1 MRALVGLVLVAGCG
15 NTASS
20 STPQPTGSQTQV
32 TPSASGSAVV
42 APPVTPA
49 PAKPPVVA
57 PAVVECAPGVP
68 AAACAIQGGLRIC
81 KDGDSDRVGEWR
93 YALIAPSFAPIEDL
107 PADKLTAAWQGQ
119 PGAIALAATT
129 ETQTALTAL
138 LGPGKLAT
146 LAPGARP
153 TVDDKHWAI
162 VPASELSPYW
172 KVITVAGKHPLDAPP
187 DPLAVPLCSPSKV
200 AVRNI
205 DPARVTTIGMTGVTA
220 ITRNM
225 AKLMNEKG
233 VLYPLTAVEP
243 WLASVDY
250 VHVSNEVSFVPK
262 CDAGVDPRTMSFCS
276 KESYME
282 LLEKSHVKI
291 VEMTGSHLSNYGQKW
306 IPYTL
311 DMYDKRGWMYFGGG
325 RNQIEAAMPKVIEHH
340 GNKLVFFGC
349 NMVRTTSK
357 VVSSGPDTAACD
369 LDRMGWEIRDY
380 KKRGYLPIVS
390 IQHEEV
396 YRYDP
401 PDVVVED
408 LRDLAE
414 SGAAF
419 VMGSQAHS
427 PHPWEMHHGAYV
439 HYGPGNF
446 YFDLGAITVRDA
458 AADKLY
464 FHDGKLLTVGH
475 LYTRCEEGGKPRLL
489 GKNERAEF
497 LRLMAAAQAKLPKAK
512 PWAAP
517 RVADEGRERPDS
529 ILVRSIVVPF
539 TVRVPAKLE
548 PGKKYPLVIGA
559 ASGGKIEAGGPS
571 PANDNVYVVI
581 PKKAKLAIDKVTEY
595 MVGKYAIDPGAI
607 IVDGKPYV
615 GGRPESTTATPKRK
629 QTQR

>member
-1 MRALVGLVLVAGCG
+1 MRALAGLVLVVGCG
-15 NTASS
+15 NTTSS
-20 STPQPTGSQTQV
+20 STLEPAGSQTAAV
-32 TPSASGSAVV
+32 TPGSAP
-42 APPVTPA
+42 APPVAAPVAPTP
-49 PAKPPVVA
+49 PPPVA
-57 PAVVECAPGVP
+57 CDPAVP
-68 AAACAIQGGLRIC
+68 AAACAKQPGLRIC
-81 KDGDSDRVGEWR
+81 KAGDTDRVGEWR
-93 YALIAPSFAPIEDL
+93 YALIGPSFGPIEDL
-107 PADKLTAAWQGQ
+107 PADKLAAIWKADAGSV
-119 PGAIALAATT
+119 ALAATV
-129 ETQTALTAL
+129 ETQAALGAI

-146 LAPGARP
+146 LEPGARP
-153 TVDDKHWAI
+153 TVDDKHWAVI
-162 VPASELSPYW
+162 PAHELIPYW
-172 KVITVAGKHPLDAPP
+172 KVVTVGGKHPLDAAP
-187 DPLAVPLCSPSKV
+187 DPLAVPLCSAGK
-200 AVRNI
+200 ATVRNI

-225 AKLMNEKG
+225 ARLMNEKG
-233 VLYPLTAVEP
+233 VLYPLKEVEP

-262 CDAGVDPRTMSFCS
+262 CDAGTDPATMSFCS

-291 VEMTGSHLSNYGQKW
+291 VEQTGSHLSNYGDKW

-325 RNQIEAAMPKVIEHH
+325 RNQIEAATPKVIEHH

-357 VVSSGPDTAACD
+357 VVSNGPDVAACD

-380 KKRGYLPIVS
+380 KKRGYIPVVS

-401 PDVVVED
+401 PDVVVRD
-408 LRDLAE
+408 LRELAE

-427 PHPWEMHHGAYV
+427 PHPWEMHYGAYV

-475 LYTRCEEGGKPRLL
+475 LYTRCLEGGKPVLL
-489 GKNERAEF
+489 GKTERAWF
-497 LRLMAAAQAKLPKAK
+497 LNNMASAQSRIPKAN
-512 PWAAP
+512 PWGTP
-517 RVADEGRERPDS
+517 HVADDSRDRPDS
-529 ILVRSIVVPF
+529 ILVRSLVLPF
-539 TVRVPAKLE
+539 TVRVPAKLD
-548 PGKKYPLVIGA
+548 PTKKYPLVIG
-559 ASGGKIEAGGPS
+559 GTD
-571 PANDNVYVVI
+571 DNAFVVI
-581 PKKAKLAIDKVTEY
+581 PKKSKLPTDKLVDYMAAKYPVDRAAVTL
-595 MVGKYAIDPGAI
+595 
-607 IVDGKPYV
+607 DGKPYPPQPA
-615 GGRPESTTATPKRK
+615 R
-629 QTQR
+629 